1 MRVSRNITLLFAKIT
16 PIAILFIISLIQW
29 SYAVKSNLGRV
40 LPLVVI
46 IIETISLF
54 VIASFVLFLLY
65 RIGNHLKSYVARL
78 ILTFGLYFF
87 AVIANFISD
96 LTRQLTGY
104 SELKIDGYFFIES
117 LNFFFPILLVIVVY
131 ALVRNRME
139 LSSEREDKLK
149 AENLAQQARWM
160 MLRYQVNPH
169 FLFNALNTIRA
180 LIGHND
186 ELARKIVT
194 EMSEYFRYSL
204 SVEKKT
210 LVTVKEEMSAVKNYL
225 EIQRVRFADK
235 LSTKT
240 QIDEK
245 SLNVLIPAF
254 AIQTLTE
261 NAVKYGL
268 KTSPESITVEIHAEI
283 KNGKV
288 RIIVRNTGKIYQ
300 HEKEAVSQ
308 IGTQT
313 GIENLK
319 ERLAFIDKD
328 YFFSLSEKNGMVEA
342 CIELIIKYPENETME
357 EFNS

>member
-1 MRVSRNITLLFAKIT
+1 MKVSRKITLLFAKIT

-46 IIETISLF
+46 IVETISLF
-54 VIASFVLFLLY
+54 IIASFVLFILY
-65 RIGNHLKSYVARL
+65 RIGTHIKSYVARL

-96 LTRQLTGY
+96 LTRKLTGY

-117 LNFFFPILLVIVVY
+117 LSFFFPILLVIVVY
-131 ALVRNRME
+131 ALVRNRMD
-139 LSSEREDKLK
+139 LISEREEKLK

-186 ELARKIVT
+186 EQARKIVT

-210 LVTVKEEMSAVKNYL
+210 LVTVREEMDAVRNYL
-225 EIQRVRFADK
+225 EIQSIRFKDK
-235 LSTKT
+235 LFTNT

-245 SLNVLIPAF
+245 TLDVLIPAF
-254 AIQTLTE
+254 SIQTLAE

-268 KTSPESITVEIHAEI
+268 KTSFGDINVEIQVSINDNRLDI
-283 KNGKV
+283 KV
-288 RIIVRNTGKIYQ
+288 LNTGKIYHHDQ
-300 HEKEAVSQ
+300 TRESQ
-308 IGTQT
+308 TGTQT

-328 YFFSLSEKNGMVEA
+328 YFFSLSEKDGMVEA
-342 CIELIIKYPENETME
+342 NITIKSN
-357 EFNS
+357 